1 MPILLVTEDGGHGA
15 VFPGMRAA
23 VAHSWHVLR
32 ANRDVATWLAANTAW
47 EGAFVV
53 LVFLVSVAGGAVLTL
68 AWGLLFQLMPDD
80 ERGTVAG
87 LATTTKGLCLVIRPL
102 AAGAAIDILG
112 PTLEST
118 EGYQVL
124 WPVLSIPIL
133 LAIPLVARLAR
144 DERRS

>member
-1 MPILLVTEDGGHGA
+1 VLGVGALGLAWALTTTAAYLPPILGRYTDSETLVGL
-15 VFPGMRAA
+15 V
-23 VAHSWHVLR
+23 
-32 ANRDVATWLAANTAW
+32 LAA
-47 EGAFVV
+47 AFVV
-53 LVFLVSVAGGAVLTL
+53 LVFLVSVAGGAVTL

-133 LAIPLVARLAR
+133 LAIPLVSRLAR